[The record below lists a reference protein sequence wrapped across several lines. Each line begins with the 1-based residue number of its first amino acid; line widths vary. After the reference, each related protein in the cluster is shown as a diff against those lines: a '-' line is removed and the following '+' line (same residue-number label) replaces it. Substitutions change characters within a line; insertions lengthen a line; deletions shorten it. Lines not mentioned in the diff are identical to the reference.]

1 MNGAA
6 SSRRGF
12 SASDEAFRQ
21 QVRDFLATQLNDE
34 LRCAGKMTTGVFT
47 DAAGTREWH
56 RILYRKGWVAATWPK
71 EYGGPGWSIAQQYIF
86 FNEVAEA
93 AAPKLPAMGLRM
105 VAPAIMRYGRD
116 QQKAYYLPRILSGAD
131 YWCQGY
137 SEPGSGSDLA
147 SLQTKAVSDGEYYVV
162 NGAKIW
168 TTHAQFANRIFCL
181 VRTSNAGRPQQGIT
195 FLLIDMN
202 TPGIKVE
209 PIITLAG
216 DHEVNQVY
224 FDDVRVPKE
233 NRLGE
238 EGEGWMV
245 AKYLLEFERSV
256 AYAGQLRA
264 DLRTVVAMAKQA
276 SADGRSLY
284 EEAALLKRLMDAEIA
299 LKAYEG
305 IEFQILG
312 EVSRGESTGAKPSL
326 LKVMSSELQQQI
338 TELGKDVAGYYAAAQ
353 QCGLY
358 LPDTNGS
365 PIGQPYAMTAMA
377 RYLNTRATTIFGGTS
392 EIQRNLIAKLALGL

>member
-1 MNGAA
+1 
-6 SSRRGF
+6 
-12 SASDEAFRQ
+12 
-21 QVRDFLATQLNDE
+21 
-34 LRCAGKMTTGVFT
+34 
-47 DAAGTREWH
+47 
-56 RILYRKGWVAATWPK
+56 
-71 EYGGPGWSIAQQYIF
+71 
-86 FNEVAEA
+86 
-93 AAPKLPAMGLRM
+93 MGLRM
-105 VAPAIMRYGRD
+105 VASVIMLYGREE
-116 QQKAYYLPRILSGAD
+116 QKAHYLPRILSGDD

-147 SLQTKAVSDGEYYVV
+147 SLQTKAVSDGAYYLV
-162 NGAKIW
+162 NGVKIW

-181 VRTSNAGRPQQGIT
+181 VRTSNSDRQQQGIT

-202 TPGIKVE
+202 TPGITVE
-209 PIITLAG
+209 PIVTLAG

-238 EGEGWMV
+238 EGEGWKV
-245 AKYLLEFERSV
+245 AKYLLECERSV

-264 DLRTVVAMAKQA
+264 DLRTVMDMAKQA
-276 SADGRSLY
+276 STDGFSLY
-284 EEAALLKRLMDAEIA
+284 EESALRERLMEAEVA

-312 EVSRGESTGAKPSL
+312 EVSRGETSGAKPSL

-338 TELGKDVAGYYAAAQ
+338 AELGKAVAGYYAAARQ
-353 QCGLY
+353 SSLH
-358 LPDTNGS
+358 LPDLNEP
-365 PIGQPYAMTAMA
+365 PIGPAYAMTAMA

-392 EIQRNLIAKLALGL
+392 EIQRNLVAKLALGL